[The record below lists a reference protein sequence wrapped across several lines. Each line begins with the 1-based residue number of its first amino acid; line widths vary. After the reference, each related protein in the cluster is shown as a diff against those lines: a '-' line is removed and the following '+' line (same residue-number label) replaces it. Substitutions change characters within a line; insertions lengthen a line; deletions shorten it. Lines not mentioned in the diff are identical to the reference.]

1 MAGRCLARGVAG
13 LCNDMNNSILEE
25 IGASRSR
32 QNSRHILMR
41 HILRQRATRM
51 CRLVG
56 TICVLS
62 MLPVIGGCSSSEAPV
77 PTGQGKIRLMINVD
91 AQMRSADG
99 SAFHPAQPI
108 GASRLSMS
116 MSTADGTY
124 SHTWQ
129 SIDLFDEAQ
138 SFPAGTYRISTY
150 YNAPDD
156 NEPSYYACAEFDVL
170 SDQTTDVTLDATIKD
185 AAVSLDI
192 GNHSAEVR
200 PVGMWVR
207 DGRDLMHY
215 VDRTSDKFIADGTA
229 TLYPVVTNAD
239 ASRNFVLDVSA
250 GVDLGSA
257 TYYSYTISGDD
268 NALTLSGQDVN
279 SRIATGADFWN
290 AAAPS
295 ISSDDIRDGAV
306 LMVAEGV
313 PLEAPVVITA
323 TSERP
328 MACMMLS
335 MNSASIYGTTDL
347 LSSSPDQI
355 LAEMQ
360 RHGFVYTVSAD
371 RRTITMDF
379 TRLLE
384 QAPTLNAVYTR
395 LALMATDDR
404 GVCSEPFTFDVDSK
418 TVELSL
424 RSATPAVVGL
434 DRSTVTLN
442 TSTANVEESDFA
454 VRVSTQQGE
463 EDCLITDWNV
473 DATSSTVSFDID
485 LPAGI
490 SAADIIVYYLGTPR
504 VYATIARTAPQCT
517 MNIDA
522 YATTMYITFE
532 SAQGDAAAEAM
543 ANYATFYAS
552 GTKLSIWGRYPEK
565 HSVVVSGLTPGK
577 HYDVSACLI
586 GNAPATTATIIT
598 ETAQDLPQGTFE
610 DIKTIY
616 EAKHL
621 PCGGRYSTG
630 EIPVVSRQNFTDI
643 KIVWPEKYWA
653 GVNAK
658 TFSDACATPNTW
670 YKMPSGNIV
679 ETLANDSRVI
689 CLTSVGW
696 DLAGAE
702 IPDYIQQRG
711 QYIPYNNNV
720 PKVAHRSAGKL
731 FLGSYTF
738 DPKTLEEKYDEGIPF
753 RSRPSALNGF
763 YKYLPD
769 ATTYD
774 SGLIRITVYG
784 KDSDGKEIVI
794 GSGEEQMHIVADMT
808 AFSIPIHY
816 GISGVKACRLSLM
829 ASSSI
834 HMGDIEYEDTHV
846 PVTAYPQKGA
856 YIGSSLWLNSLYL
869 SY

>member
-1 MAGRCLARGVAG
+1 MIPA
-13 LCNDMNNSILEE
+13 MS
-25 IGASRSR
+25 
-32 QNSRHILMR
+32 
-41 HILRQRATRM
+41 
-51 CRLVG
+51 
-56 TICVLS
+56 
-62 MLPVIGGCSSSEAPV
+62 GCSSSEAPV
-77 PTGQGKIRLMINVD
+77 PTGQGKIRPSISVD

-99 SAFHPAQPI
+99 STFTSVQPI
-108 GASRLSMS
+108 DVSRLSMS

-124 SHTWQ
+124 SHTWN
-129 SIDLFDEAQ
+129 SIDQFDAAQ
-138 SFPAGTYRISTY
+138 SFPVGTYRVSAY
-150 YNAPDD
+150 YDAPDD
-156 NEPSYYACAEFDVL
+156 NEPSYYASAEFDVL

-185 AAVSLDI
+185 AGVALAI
-192 GNHSAEVR
+192 GNHSADVR
-200 PVGMWVR
+200 PTGMWVC

-215 VDRTSDKFIADGTA
+215 VDHTRDKFIADGNA

-239 ASRNFVLDVSA
+239 ASRSFVLDVSA
-250 GVDLGSA
+250 VADLSSA
-257 TYYSYTISGDD
+257 TYYNYTLSGDD
-268 NALTLSGQDVN
+268 NALTLSGQGVN
-279 SRIATGADFWN
+279 SRITTGADFWR

-295 ISSDDIRDGAV
+295 IGSTDISDGAV
-306 LMVAEGV
+306 LTVSEGV
-313 PLEAPVVITA
+313 PLDAPVVITA

-328 MACMMLS
+328 MTRLLLT
-335 MNSASIYGTTDL
+335 MNSASIYGSTDL
-347 LSSSPDQI
+347 LSATSDQI
-355 LAEMQ
+355 LDEMQ
-360 RHGFVYTVSAD
+360 RHGFEYTVSVD
-371 RRTITMDF
+371 RRKVSIDF

-384 QAPTLNAVYTR
+384 QAPTLNAVYTH
-395 LALMATDDR
+395 LSLMATDNR
-404 GVCSEPFTFDVDSK
+404 GVCSAPFMFDVDSK

-424 RSATPAVVGL
+424 ESATPAVVGL
-434 DRSTVTLN
+434 DRSTVTLR
-442 TSTANVEESDFA
+442 TSTTNVEEGDFA
-454 VRVSTQQGE
+454 VRVSTQRGE
-463 EDCLITDWNV
+463 EDFPISNWAV
-473 DATSSTVSFDID
+473 DATSGTVSFDIS
-485 LPAGI
+485 LPTGI
-490 SAADIIVYYLGTPR
+490 SPADIAVYYLGTPR
-504 VYATIARTAPQCT
+504 VYATISRAAPQCT
-517 MNIDA
+517 MDIDA

-532 SAQGDAAAEAM
+532 SLQGDGPAAAM
-543 ANYATFYAS
+543 ADYASFYAS
-552 GTKLSIWGRYPEK
+552 GTKLSIWERYPEK

-577 HYDVSACLI
+577 HYRVSACLL
-586 GNAPATTATIIT
+586 GDTPATTATITT
-598 ETAQDLPQGTFE
+598 ESAQNLPQGTFE

-630 EIPVVSRQNFTDI
+630 EIPVVTRQNFTDI
-643 KIVWPEKYWA
+643 KIVWPEKHWA

-696 DLAGAE
+696 DLEGAN

-738 DPKTLEEKYDEGIPF
+738 DPKTLKETYDEGIPF
-753 RSRPSALNGF
+753 HSRPSALNGF

-774 SGLIRITVYG
+774 AGLIRVTIYG
-784 KDSDGKEIVI
+784 KDADGKEIVI
-794 GSGEEQMHIVADMT
+794 GGGEAQMHIAADMT
-808 AFSIPIHY
+808 AFNIPIHY
-816 GISGVKACRLSLM
+816 AVSGVKACRLCLM
-829 ASSSI
+829 ASSSV

>member
-1 MAGRCLARGVAG
+1 MLKGVR
-13 LCNDMNNSILEE
+13 
-25 IGASRSR
+25 ASRNR
-32 QNSRHILMR
+32 QNGRFGLLRHILP
-41 HILRQRATRM
+41 HRAAHT
-51 CRLVG
+51 CRFVYM
-56 TICVLS
+56 ICVLS
-62 MLPVIGGCSSSEAPV
+62 MATAMGGCSSGEAPV
-77 PTGQGKIRLMINVD
+77 PTGQGKIQLTISVD

-99 SAFHPAQPI
+99 SAFTPVQPI
-108 GASRLSMS
+108 DLSRLSMS
-116 MSTADGTY
+116 MSTADGAY
-124 SHTWQ
+124 SHVWNG
-129 SIDLFDEAQ
+129 IDQFDATQ
-138 SFPAGTYRISTY
+138 SFPAGTYKVSAY
-150 YNAPDD
+150 YDATDD
-156 NEPSYYACAEFDVL
+156 NEPSYYASAEFDVL

-185 AAVSLDI
+185 AGVALAI
-192 GNHSAEVR
+192 GNHGADVR
-200 PVGMWVR
+200 PMGVWVR

-215 VDRTSDKFIADGTA
+215 VNHTSDKFVADGNA

-239 ASRNFVLDVSA
+239 ASRSFVLDVSA
-250 GVDLGSA
+250 VADLSSA
-257 TYYSYTISGDD
+257 TYYNYTLSGDD
-268 NALTLSGQDVN
+268 NALTLNGQGVT
-279 SRIATGADFWN
+279 SRITTGADFWR

-295 ISSDDIRDGAV
+295 IGSTDISEGAV
-306 LMVAEGV
+306 LTVSEGV
-313 PLEAPVVITA
+313 PLDAPVVITA

-328 MACMMLS
+328 MTRLLLS
-335 MNSASIYGTTDL
+335 MNSASIYGSTDL
-347 LSSSPDQI
+347 LSATSGQI
-355 LAEMQ
+355 LVEMQ

-371 RRTITMDF
+371 RCTVTMDF
-379 TRLLE
+379 TRLIE
-384 QAPTLNAVYTR
+384 QAPTLNAVYTH
-395 LALMATDDR
+395 LALLATDNR
-404 GVCSEPFTFDVDSK
+404 GVCSEPFMFDVDSK

-424 RSATPAVVGL
+424 ESATPAVVGL
-434 DRSTVTLN
+434 DRSTITLK
-442 TSTANVEESDFA
+442 TSTVNVEESDFA
-454 VRVSTQQGE
+454 VHVSTAQGE
-463 EDCLITDWNV
+463 ADCRISDWNM
-473 DATSSTVSFDID
+473 DASSGTVSFDIA
-485 LPAGI
+485 LPTGI
-490 SAADIIVYYLGTPR
+490 SPADVTVYYLGIPR
-504 VYATIARTAPQCT
+504 VYATIARAAPQCV
-517 MNIDA
+517 MDIDA

-532 SAQGDAAAEAM
+532 SLQGDEAAAAM

-552 GTKLSIWGRYPEK
+552 GTKLSIWERYPEK

-577 HYDVSACLI
+577 HYNVSACLI
-586 GNAPATTATIIT
+586 GETPATTAAVTT
-598 ETAQDLPQGTFE
+598 EAAQDLPQGTFE

-621 PCGGRYSTG
+621 PCGGRYSAG
-630 EIPVVSRQNFTDI
+630 EIPVASRQNFTDI
-643 KIVWPEKYWA
+643 KIVWPEKHWA

-696 DLAGAE
+696 DLAGAD

-738 DPKTLEEKYDEGIPF
+738 DPKTLEETYDEGIPF
-753 RSRPSALNGF
+753 HSRPSALNGF

-774 SGLIRITVYG
+774 SGLIRVAVYG
-784 KDSDGKEIVI
+784 TDANGKEIVI
-794 GSGEEQMHIVADMT
+794 GSGEAQMHIAADMT

-816 GISGVKACRLSLM
+816 AISGVKACRLCLM

-834 HMGDIEYEDTHV
+834 HMGDIEYEDAHV

>member
-1 MAGRCLARGVAG
+1 MLKGVR
-13 LCNDMNNSILEE
+13 
-25 IGASRSR
+25 ASRNR
-32 QNSRHILMR
+32 QNGRFGLLRHILP
-41 HILRQRATRM
+41 HRAAHT
-51 CRLVG
+51 CRFVYM
-56 TICVLS
+56 ICVLS
-62 MLPVIGGCSSSEAPV
+62 MASAMGGCSSGEAPV
-77 PTGQGKIRLMINVD
+77 PTGQGKIRLTASVD

-99 SAFHPAQPI
+99 SSFTPVQPI
-108 GASRLSMS
+108 DVSRLSMS
-116 MSTADGTY
+116 MSTADGAY
-124 SHTWQ
+124 SHTWN
-129 SIDLFDEAQ
+129 SIDQFDETQ
-138 SFPAGTYRISTY
+138 SFPAGTYKVSAY
-150 YNAPDD
+150 YEAPDD
-156 NEPSYYACAEFDVL
+156 NEPSYYASAEFDVL

-185 AAVSLDI
+185 AGVVLAI
-192 GNHSAEVR
+192 GNHGADVR
-200 PVGMWVR
+200 PMGVWVR

-215 VDRTSDKFIADGTA
+215 VNHTSDKFVADGNA

-239 ASRNFVLDVSA
+239 ASRSFVLDVSA
-250 GVDLGSA
+250 VADLSSA
-257 TYYSYTISGDD
+257 IYYTYTLSGDD
-268 NALTLSGQDVN
+268 NALTLNGQGLN
-279 SRIATGADFWN
+279 SRITTGADFWS

-295 ISSDDIRDGAV
+295 IGSTDISEGAV
-306 LMVAEGV
+306 LTVSEGV
-313 PLEAPVVITA
+313 PLDAPVVITA

-328 MACMMLS
+328 MTRLLLS
-335 MNSASIYGTTDL
+335 MNSASIYGSTDL
-347 LSSSPDQI
+347 LSATSDQI
-355 LAEMQ
+355 LNEMQ

-371 RRTITMDF
+371 RRTVSMDF
-379 TRLLE
+379 TRLIE
-384 QAPTLNAVYTR
+384 QAPTLNAVYTH
-395 LALMATDDR
+395 LALLATDNR
-404 GVCSEPFTFDVDSK
+404 GVCSEPFMFDVDSK

-424 RSATPAVVGL
+424 ESATPAVVGL
-434 DRSTVTLN
+434 DRSTITLK
-442 TSTANVEESDFA
+442 TSTVNVEESDFA
-454 VRVSTQQGE
+454 VHVSTAQGE
-463 EDCLITDWNV
+463 ADCRISDWNM
-473 DATSSTVSFDID
+473 DASSGTVSFDIA
-485 LPAGI
+485 LPTGI
-490 SAADIIVYYLGTPR
+490 SPADVTVYYLGIPR
-504 VYATIARTAPQCT
+504 VYATIARAAPQCV
-517 MNIDA
+517 MDIDA

-532 SAQGDAAAEAM
+532 SLQGDEAAAAM

-552 GTKLSIWGRYPEK
+552 GTKLSIWERYPEK

-577 HYDVSACLI
+577 HYNVSACLI
-586 GNAPATTATIIT
+586 GETSATTAAVTT
-598 ETAQDLPQGTFE
+598 EAAQDLPQGTFE

-621 PCGGRYSTG
+621 PCGGRYSAG
-630 EIPVVSRQNFTDI
+630 EIPVASRQNFTDI
-643 KIVWPEKYWA
+643 KIVWPEKHWA

-696 DLAGAE
+696 DLAGAD

-738 DPKTLEEKYDEGIPF
+738 DPKTLEETYDEGIPF
-753 RSRPSALNGF
+753 HSRPSALNGF

-774 SGLIRITVYG
+774 SGLIRVAVYG
-784 KDSDGKEIVI
+784 TDANGKEIVI
-794 GSGEEQMHIVADMT
+794 GSGEAQMHIAADMT

-816 GISGVKACRLSLM
+816 AISGVKACRLCLM

-834 HMGDIEYEDTHV
+834 HMGDIEYEDAHV

>member
-1 MAGRCLARGVAG
+1 MLKGVR
-13 LCNDMNNSILEE
+13 
-25 IGASRSR
+25 ASRNR
-32 QNSRHILMR
+32 QNGRFGLLRHILP
-41 HILRQRATRM
+41 HRAAHT
-51 CRLVG
+51 CRFVYM
-56 TICVLS
+56 ICVLS
-62 MLPVIGGCSSSEAPV
+62 MASAMGGCSSGEAPV
-77 PTGQGKIRLMINVD
+77 PTGQGKIRLTASVD

-99 SAFHPAQPI
+99 SSFTPVQPI
-108 GASRLSMS
+108 DVSRLSMS
-116 MSTADGTY
+116 MSTADGAY
-124 SHTWQ
+124 SHTWN
-129 SIDLFDEAQ
+129 SIDQFDETQ
-138 SFPAGTYRISTY
+138 SFPAGTYKVSAY
-150 YNAPDD
+150 YEAPDD
-156 NEPSYYACAEFDVL
+156 NEPSYYASAEFDVL

-185 AAVSLDI
+185 AGVVLAI
-192 GNHSAEVR
+192 GNHGADVR
-200 PVGMWVR
+200 PMGVWVR

-215 VDRTSDKFIADGTA
+215 VNRASDKFVADGNA

-239 ASRNFVLDVSA
+239 ASRSFVLDVSA
-250 GVDLGSA
+250 VADLSSA
-257 TYYSYTISGDD
+257 IYYTYTLSGDD
-268 NALTLSGQDVN
+268 NALTLNGQGLN
-279 SRIATGADFWN
+279 SRITTGADFWS

-295 ISSDDIRDGAV
+295 IGSTDISEGAV
-306 LMVAEGV
+306 LTVSEGV
-313 PLEAPVVITA
+313 PLDAPVVITA

-328 MACMMLS
+328 MTRLLLS
-335 MNSASIYGTTDL
+335 MNSASIYGSTDL
-347 LSSSPDQI
+347 LSATSDQI
-355 LAEMQ
+355 LNEMQ

-371 RRTITMDF
+371 RRTVSMDF
-379 TRLLE
+379 TRLIE
-384 QAPTLNAVYTR
+384 QAPTLNAVYTH
-395 LALMATDDR
+395 LALLATDNR
-404 GVCSEPFTFDVDSK
+404 GVCSEPFMFDVDSK

-424 RSATPAVVGL
+424 ESATPAVVGL
-434 DRSTVTLN
+434 DRSTITLK
-442 TSTANVEESDFA
+442 TSTVNVEESDFA
-454 VRVSTQQGE
+454 VHVSTAQGE
-463 EDCLITDWNV
+463 ADCRISDWNM
-473 DATSSTVSFDID
+473 DASSGTVSFDIA
-485 LPAGI
+485 LPTGI
-490 SAADIIVYYLGTPR
+490 SPADVTVYYLGIPR
-504 VYATIARTAPQCT
+504 VYATIARAAPQCV
-517 MNIDA
+517 MDIDA

-532 SAQGDAAAEAM
+532 SLQGDEAAAAM

-552 GTKLSIWGRYPEK
+552 GTKLSIWERYPEK

-577 HYDVSACLI
+577 HYNVSACLI
-586 GNAPATTATIIT
+586 GETSATTAAVTT
-598 ETAQDLPQGTFE
+598 EAAQDLPQGTFE

-621 PCGGRYSTG
+621 PCGGRYSAG
-630 EIPVVSRQNFTDI
+630 EIPVASRQNFTDI
-643 KIVWPEKYWA
+643 KIVWPEKHWA

-696 DLAGAE
+696 DLAGAD

-738 DPKTLEEKYDEGIPF
+738 DPKTLEETYDEGIPF
-753 RSRPSALNGF
+753 HSRPSALNGF

-774 SGLIRITVYG
+774 SGLIRVAVYG
-784 KDSDGKEIVI
+784 TDANGKEIVI
-794 GSGEEQMHIVADMT
+794 GSGEAQMHIAADMT

-816 GISGVKACRLSLM
+816 AISGVKACRLCLM

-834 HMGDIEYEDTHV
+834 HMGDIEYEDAHV

>member
-1 MAGRCLARGVAG
+1 
-13 LCNDMNNSILEE
+13 MNNSILGGVG
-25 IGASRSR
+25 ISRSR
-32 QNSRHILMR
+32 QNGRLGLLRHIVMRQGTHMCWLMY
-41 HILRQRATRM
+41 
-51 CRLVG
+51 
-56 TICVLS
+56 ICMIPLALT
-62 MLPVIGGCSSSEAPV
+62 MGGCSSDEVPV
-77 PTGQGKIRLMINVD
+77 STGQGKIQLTVSVD

-99 SAFHPAQPI
+99 STFMPVQPI
-108 GASRLSMS
+108 EVSLLSMF

-124 SHTWQ
+124 SHTWE
-129 SIDLFDEAQ
+129 STDRFDVTQ
-138 SFPAGTYRISTY
+138 SFPSGTYKAGVY
-150 YNAPDD
+150 YDSPDD
-156 NEPSYYACAEFDVL
+156 NKPSYYASAEFDVL
-170 SDQTTDVTLDATIKD
+170 SDQTTDVTLNATIKD
-185 AAVSLDI
+185 AGVALAI

-200 PVGMWVR
+200 PTGMWVR

-215 VDRTSDKFIADGTA
+215 VDHIRGKFVADGNA

-239 ASRNFVLDVSA
+239 ASRSYVLDVSA
-250 GVDLGSA
+250 VTDLSSA
-257 TYYSYTISGDD
+257 TYYTYTISGDD
-268 NALTLSGQDVN
+268 NSLTLSGQGVN

-295 ISSDDIRDGAV
+295 ISSADIREGMV
-306 LMVAEGV
+306 LTVSEGV
-313 PLEAPVVITA
+313 PLEAPVIITA

-328 MACMMLS
+328 MTRLLLS
-335 MNSASIYGTTDL
+335 MNSASIYGSTDL
-347 LSSSPDQI
+347 LSATPDQI

-360 RHGFVYTVSAD
+360 RHGFVYTMSAD
-371 RRTITMDF
+371 RRTVSMDF
-379 TRLLE
+379 TRLIE
-384 QAPTLNAVYTR
+384 QAPTLNAVYTH
-395 LALMATDDR
+395 LSLMATDNR
-404 GVCSEPFTFDVDSK
+404 GVCSAPFMFDVDSK

-424 RSATPAVVGL
+424 ESATPAVVGL
-434 DRSTVTLN
+434 DRSTVTLR
-442 TSTANVEESDFA
+442 TSTANVEEGDFA
-454 VRVSTQQGE
+454 VRVSTQRGE
-463 EDCLITDWNV
+463 EYCPISNWAV
-473 DATSSTVSFDID
+473 DASSGTVSFDID
-485 LPAGI
+485 LPAGVSPVDI
-490 SAADIIVYYLGTPR
+490 SVYYLGTPR
-504 VYATIARTAPQCT
+504 VYATIERVAPQCT
-517 MNIDA
+517 MDIDT

-532 SAQGDAAAEAM
+532 SPQGDGAAAAM
-543 ANYATFYAS
+543 ASYASIYAS
-552 GTKLSIWGRYPEK
+552 GTKLSIWERYPEK

-577 HYDVSACLI
+577 RYNVSACLL
-586 GNAPATTATIIT
+586 GDTPATTATIIT
-598 ETAQDLPQGTFE
+598 EVAQDLPQGNFE
-610 DIKTIY
+610 DVKTIC

-643 KIVWPEKYWA
+643 KIVWPEKHWA

-696 DLAGAE
+696 DLEGAD

-711 QYIPYNNNV
+711 RYIPYNSNV

-738 DPKTLEEKYDEGIPF
+738 DPKTLKETYNEGIPF
-753 RSRPSALNGF
+753 HSRPSALNGF

-774 SGLIRITVYG
+774 SGLIRVTIYG
-784 KDSDGKEIVI
+784 TDTDGKEIVI
-794 GSGEEQMHIVADMT
+794 GRGEAQMHIAADMT
-808 AFSIPIHY
+808 AFNIPIHY
-816 GISGVKACRLSLM
+816 GISGVKACRLCLM

-846 PVTAYPQKGA
+846 PTTAYPQKGA